1 MSLRWVQ
8 YRCNPCEMKVFS
20 GQPSLAYFISI
31 SRIESFQV
39 SSLNCSKRSLLTGRF
54 EITKCT
60 WWIRLF
66 SSNSGLQFLM
76 YAQMRATK
84 TNIVFPGEY
93 FKSNSYFCK
102 HRKNLWIWG
111 RQLTMDLLKIDFN
124 GWWSFIAVNIDPEI
138 SMESLNT
145 KNYRK
150 GFCMRNWVTWTLA
163 YEMNEFW
170 LNEMTDMKVTRQIW
184 NTGKH
189 LCWSL
194 FLIKRLQHSFFIEH
208 PGSLLLKS
216 MSILYRC

>member
-102 HRKNLWIWG
+102 HRKNLLNM
-111 RQLTMDLLKIDFN
+111 RQTTNDGFTKDWFQWLVIIYCCEYRSRDIH
-124 GWWSFIAVNIDPEI
+124 GI
-138 SMESLNT
+138 S
-145 KNYRK
+145 
-150 GFCMRNWVTWTLA
+150 
-163 YEMNEFW
+163 
-170 LNEMTDMKVTRQIW
+170 
-184 NTGKH
+184 
-189 LCWSL
+189 
-194 FLIKRLQHSFFIEH
+194 QHQK
-208 PGSLLLKS
+208 L
-216 MSILYRC
+216 